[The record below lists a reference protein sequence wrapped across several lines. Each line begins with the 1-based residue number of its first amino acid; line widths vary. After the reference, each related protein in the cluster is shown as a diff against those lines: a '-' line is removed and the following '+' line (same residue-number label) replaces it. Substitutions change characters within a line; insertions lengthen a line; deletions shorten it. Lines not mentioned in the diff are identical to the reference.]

1 MNPLWQP
8 RSGCGPG
15 CLPPPGHTPT
25 VSRSRQL
32 GRLAALFGVLLA
44 GAGLLVV
51 LPLLSERGRRGAARA
66 WARAALRALGVRLVT
81 RGRLSHRRAL
91 LVANHISW
99 VDILAVLAVSP
110 ARLVAKREVRRWP
123 LIGALAAASGTIFVE
138 RARPRALAGTVARA
152 AAALRAGGV
161 VAVFPEG
168 TTRCAP
174 GGRFRPAMFQAAIDA
189 GAVVVPLTLDYRTD
203 AGSRTT
209 TVAAFV
215 GDDTLWRSLRRVLA
229 VRGLV
234 VSVAAAP
241 ALHPEAG
248 ASRRVLARVAESA
261 VGSADLPVT
270 VAPAAAATPGSAHR
284 QTGRPRAGRGAGRV
298 AARAARVN
306 CRVGVGPPV

>member
-1 MNPLWQP
+1 MNSLWQP

-15 CLPPPGHTPT
+15 CLPPPGVTPM
-25 VSRSRQL
+25 VSRTRQV
-32 GRLAALFGVLLA
+32 GRLAALLGVLVA
-44 GAGLLVV
+44 GAGLSAV
-51 LPLLSERGRRGAARA
+51 LPLLPERARPGAAQA
-66 WARAALRALGVRLVT
+66 LARAALRALGVRLVT
-81 RGRLSHRRAL
+81 RGRLSRRRAL

-123 LIGALAAASGTIFVE
+123 VIGALAAASGTIFVD
-138 RARPRALAGTVARA
+138 RARPRELTGTVARA
-152 AAALRAGGV
+152 AAALRGGGV

-168 TTRCAP
+168 TTTCAAAR
-174 GGRFRPAMFQAAIDA
+174 GFRPAMFQAAIDA
-189 GAVVVPLTLDYRTD
+189 SAVVVPLTLDYRTG
-203 AGSRTT
+203 AGSRT

-241 ALHPEAG
+241 ALHPAAG

-261 VGSADLPVT
+261 VRSAEPMVT
-270 VAPAAAATPGSAHR
+270 AAPAAATAPNAPVVQLPAQPS
-284 QTGRPRAGRGAGRV
+284 RGL
-298 AARAARVN
+298 AA
-306 CRVGVGPPV
+306 